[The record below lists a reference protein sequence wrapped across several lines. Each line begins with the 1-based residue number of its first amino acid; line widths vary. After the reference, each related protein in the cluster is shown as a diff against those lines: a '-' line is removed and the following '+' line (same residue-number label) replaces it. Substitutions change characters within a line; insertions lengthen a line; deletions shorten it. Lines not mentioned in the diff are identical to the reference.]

1 MDAKRLIETV
11 NAGLFRAEAMTAS
24 AKASGLSLQAFC
36 DSICLEIAQLFLRH
50 EISWDEGDLVMNTL
64 FSWAYDPK
72 DMIEFS
78 RFSWAVY
85 HAFDEAEYVHPN
97 DAPGTN
103 PTVRTASMLAAAMA
117 TLSAQ
122 PFNPADALRRR

>member
-11 NAGLFRAEAMTAS
+11 NAGLFRAEEMTAG

-36 DSICLEIAQLFLRH
+36 DSICLEIAQLHLRQ

-64 FSWAYDPK
+64 FAWAYDPK
-72 DMIEFS
+72 NMIEFS
-78 RFSWAVY
+78 KFSWAVY
-85 HAFDEAEYVHPN
+85 YAFDEAEFVRPN
-97 DAPGTN
+97 AAPGTET
-103 PTVRTASMLAAAMA
+103 TVRTAPMLAAAMA